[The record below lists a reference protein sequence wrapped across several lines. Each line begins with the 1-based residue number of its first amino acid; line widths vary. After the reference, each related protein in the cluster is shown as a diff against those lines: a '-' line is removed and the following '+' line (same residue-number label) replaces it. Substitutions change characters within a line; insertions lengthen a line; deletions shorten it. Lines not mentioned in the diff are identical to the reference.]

1 MQEFL
6 SLLQGLPKPLKYL
19 AGAVLLIPLGYF
31 LIRLLGLEK
40 YWWLF
45 LLGLLVVVA
54 AVVLFEQLRK
64 GREKQKGKAFEGEL
78 RKDSQTAGA
87 SKEEVR
93 EALKDLSV
101 KWLEAV
107 QNLKGAGLDIYSLP
121 WYLLIGEPQSGKSTT
136 LKNSGLEFP
145 VGGDALSGAGGTRNC
160 DWWFANEAVI
170 LDTAGRFTFQEE
182 AAPDA
187 SEWSS
192 FLKLLKKHRPY
203 CPINGVLV
211 VIPCTSLL
219 EDSPEEQDK
228 KAQNIRAKLI
238 HIQRLLDI
246 RFPIFFLLTKADRA
260 LGFSEFFTKLD
271 PVEQRQLFGWSN
283 PAGPEKPY
291 DPNVVDAAW
300 DQIVTRVHKLRLKF
314 LSGEEN
320 VANADRFFVFPEEL
334 RALKDPV
341 RRYLDGILTQSRYD
355 EPFVFRGFYISS
367 GVQQGK
373 PIARATRDLLKG
385 PSGSQGD
392 IIESLENIFKK
403 SRAFFIKDFYEKKV
417 FPEQG
422 LVARTR
428 AAAEREK
435 KTTLAFRILTWAILP
450 LIVLTMIPAF
460 LSLRRILNPIRTH
473 AAQAQACMK
482 TPCTIAQKYE
492 LTRLLYEDRVGLG
505 QHPFLLGL
513 FLRGAKSNEIH
524 TLLATVQQKLF
535 FDGVVRP
542 LLKESEARMAT
553 LNWETFSDYPAFF
566 GALQSYLSW
575 RGFDQS
581 LKKADG
587 TDAFRAD
594 DLRLLALVNFAQK
607 TKGLA
612 GSEYAAEIDEWAAQ
626 ITPADP
632 RPDQFVTQLARGR
645 NAGELK
651 ASVPDPS
658 RPIDTFERYWTVA
671 NLARWDWK
679 LMKGLEEW
687 VRLYTSLTGIVDP
700 QQASYL
706 KRTADTAKQFKA
718 NFDTLTKHLETP
730 RAGEKGFPGTN
741 VEQWQRY
748 LNESY
753 AQLLT
758 VGPPSAPA
766 PASSAATVPAAA
778 PATATGATAPP
789 PLPALP
795 PPSLPGATIA
805 PTFHP
810 AAQARVNTSRL
821 QELIGRLQVDSANL
835 GAQKSGFAFLLDE
848 TSTPGKT
855 KFANGTV
862 LVSGLL
868 ADVGAYADLDA
879 FRASDDGK
887 ILAQVNTISSLDGK
901 KQKLEEWQKRQEDLK
916 NASVAKGTDF
926 EKTVPDGRFRW
937 SDVGP
942 FARRTAELALLARVL
957 PPVQEFLTASIGPG
971 CNPSICFQKPFTQM
985 MIPYGNGVVSLAER
999 QTNALSRDDA
1009 RNDVKALSQGEI
1021 DYLQRFLDATGAPVR
1036 SGGGGFSI
1044 PGSAL
1049 TARTWR
1055 TFQIAVGTW
1064 TPAGGGGGGG
1074 APDQAGQLTLADLQG
1089 FVQTNANLN
1098 PVIGYYKKRFEVR
1111 VSAKPAVI
1119 PDYLIAAAETFKR
1132 TVGALGDKDELKS
1145 WKQLATGAEGAT
1157 LRGWHAFTGD
1167 VRIKGG
1173 SYGRS
1178 LKSLEERGASLIKA
1192 AVEPQFNPKWDAVYQ
1207 RLASCCSGQFPF
1219 VTESRIKQQR
1229 AEYAAEVVS
1238 GGLSLRRNLPTIG
1251 QADVLGV
1258 LTEVGVLSDE
1268 YAVDPLLGGGEP
1280 SFNFIQQNRSSLMV
1294 ARLWQR
1300 FISGASSAASASL
1313 AGKPGGTGGR
1323 EVSVLALDRG
1333 PGSGRRPLK
1342 DRVSQ
1347 ITLFDRGVILRPST
1361 DIKSQRIPP
1370 PFVWRLSSADA
1381 LLTISGRN
1389 EQSGEGGWT
1398 STYEV
1403 TGGPLKLF
1411 YFIRLASETR
1421 TELSDPKVW
1430 TIRVQ
1435 IPDGKNP
1442 RELLEGA
1449 FELRL
1454 DEPLPPILP
1463 N

>member
-6 SLLQGLPKPLKYL
+6 SLIQGLPKPLKYL
-19 AGAVLLIPLGYF
+19 AGAVLFIPLGYF

-54 AVVLFEQLRK
+54 AVVLFEFLRK
-64 GREKQKGKAFEGEL
+64 GREKQKGRAFEGEL
-78 RKDSQTAGA
+78 RKDSQSGGA

-192 FLKLLKKHRPY
+192 FLKLLKKHRGY

-219 EDSPEEQDK
+219 EDTPEEQDK
-228 KAQNIRAKLI
+228 KAQNIRQKLI

-246 RFPIFFLLTKADRA
+246 RYPIFFLFTKADRA

-283 PAGPEKPY
+283 PAGSEKPY
-291 DPNVVDAAW
+291 EPSVVDAAW

-314 LSGEEN
+314 LATEEN
-320 VANADRFFVFPEEL
+320 PANADRFIVFPEEL
-334 RALKDPV
+334 RALKEPV
-341 RRYLDGILTQSRYD
+341 KRYLDAILTQSRYD

-373 PIARATRDLLKG
+373 PIAQATRDLLKG
-385 PSGSQGD
+385 PSGSAGD
-392 IIESLENIFKK
+392 VVESLENIFKK

-422 LVARTR
+422 LVAKTR

-450 LIVLTMIPAF
+450 LIVVTMIPAF

-473 AAQAQACMK
+473 AALAQQCMK
-482 TPCTIAQKYE
+482 VPCTIAQKYE
-492 LTRLLYEDRVGLG
+492 LTRMLYEDRVSLG
-505 QHPFLLGL
+505 QHPFVLGL

-524 TLLATVQQKLF
+524 TLLAAVQQKLF

-542 LLKESEARMAT
+542 LLKESEARMAS
-553 LNWETFSDYPAFF
+553 LNWETYSDYPAFF
-566 GALQSYLSW
+566 GALQSFLGW
-575 RGFDQS
+575 RGFDQA

-587 TDAFRAD
+587 TDAFRAE
-594 DLRLLALVNFAQK
+594 DLRLLGLVNFAQK
-607 TKGLA
+607 TKGMA

-626 ITPADP
+626 VTPADP
-632 RPDQFVTQLARGR
+632 RPDLFVTQLARGHA
-645 NAGELK
+645 AGDLK
-651 ASVPDPS
+651 LAVPDPG

-687 VRLYTSLTGIVDP
+687 VRLYTALTGIVDP
-700 QQASYL
+700 QEESYL
-706 KRTADTAKQFKA
+706 KRVADTSRQFKA
-718 NFDTLTKHLETP
+718 NFDALSKHLESP
-730 RAGEKGFPGTN
+730 RPGERGFPGASLD
-741 VEQWQRY
+741 QWQRY

-753 AQLLT
+753 TQLLT
-758 VGPPSAPA
+758 IGPPAAPA
-766 PASSAATVPAAA
+766 PASPVA
-778 PATATGATAPP
+778 PATAGGAAPTA
-789 PLPALP
+789 LPALP
-795 PPSLPGATIA
+795 PPSLAGMTIA

-810 AAQARVNTSRL
+810 AAQTRINTSRL

-855 KFANGTV
+855 KLAVGTV
-862 LVSGLL
+862 AVSGLL
-868 ADVGAYADLDA
+868 ADVGTYSDLEA

-916 NASVAKGTDF
+916 NASVAKAADF
-926 EKTVPDGRFRW
+926 EKTIPDSRFRW

-957 PPVQEFLTASIGPG
+957 PPVKEFLTASIGPG
-971 CNPSICFQKPFTQM
+971 CNPAICFQKPFTQM

-999 QTNALSRDDA
+999 QTNALTRDDA
-1009 RNDVKALSQGEI
+1009 KSDVKALSQAEI

-1036 SGGGGFSI
+1036 SGGGGFYV
-1044 PGSAL
+1044 PASAL
-1049 TARTWR
+1049 TARSWR
-1055 TFQIAVGTW
+1055 AYQIAVGTW
-1064 TPAGGGGGGG
+1064 TPGGGGGGG
-1074 APDQAGQLTLADLQG
+1074 AAPDQGAQLTLADLQG

-1098 PVIGYYKKRFEVR
+1098 PVIGYFKSRFEPR
-1111 VSAKPAVI
+1111 AAARPAVI
-1119 PDYLIAAAETFKR
+1119 PDYLLAAADTFKK

-1145 WKQLATGAEGAT
+1145 WKQLATGADGAS
-1157 LRGWHAFTGD
+1157 LKGWHAFTGD
-1167 VRIKGG
+1167 LRIRSGPH
-1173 SYGRS
+1173 GRA
-1178 LKSLEERGASLIKA
+1178 LKSLEDRGAGLIKTA
-1192 AVEPQFNPKWDAVYQ
+1192 IEPQFNPRWDTLYQ

-1219 VTESRIKQQR
+1219 ITESRLKQDR
-1229 AEYAAEVVS
+1229 ADYAAERAP
-1238 GGLSLRRNLPTIG
+1238 GGLTIRRNLPTIG
-1251 QADVLGV
+1251 QADVLGA

-1280 SFNFIQQNRSSLMV
+1280 SFDFIQQNRPALSV
-1294 ARLWQR
+1294 ARRWQR
-1300 FISGASSAASASL
+1300 FISGGASGASTSL
-1313 AGKPGGTGGR
+1313 AGRPGGPGGR
-1323 EVSVLALDRG
+1323 EISVLALDRE
-1333 PGSGRRPLK
+1333 PAAGRRPLK

-1403 TGGPLKLF
+1403 AGGPLKLF
-1411 YFIRLASETR
+1411 YFLRLASEPR
-1421 TELSDPKVW
+1421 TDLSDPKVW

-1449 FELRL
+1449 FEIRL
-1454 DEPLPPILP
+1454 DEPMPPILP

>member
-1 MQEFL
+1 M
-6 SLLQGLPKPLKYL
+6 
-19 AGAVLLIPLGYF
+19 
-31 LIRLLGLEK
+31 
-40 YWWLF
+40 
-45 LLGLLVVVA
+45 
-54 AVVLFEQLRK
+54 
-64 GREKQKGKAFEGEL
+64 
-78 RKDSQTAGA
+78 
-87 SKEEVR
+87 
-93 EALKDLSV
+93 
-101 KWLEAV
+101 
-107 QNLKGAGLDIYSLP
+107 
-121 WYLLIGEPQSGKSTT
+121 
-136 LKNSGLEFP
+136 
-145 VGGDALSGAGGTRNC
+145 
-160 DWWFANEAVI
+160 
-170 LDTAGRFTFQEE
+170 
-182 AAPDA
+182 
-187 SEWSS
+187 
-192 FLKLLKKHRPY
+192 
-203 CPINGVLV
+203 
-211 VIPCTSLL
+211 
-219 EDSPEEQDK
+219 
-228 KAQNIRAKLI
+228 AK
-238 HIQRLLDI
+238 
-246 RFPIFFLLTKADRA
+246 
-260 LGFSEFFTKLD
+260 
-271 PVEQRQLFGWSN
+271 
-283 PAGPEKPY
+283 
-291 DPNVVDAAW
+291 
-300 DQIVTRVHKLRLKF
+300 
-314 LSGEEN
+314 
-320 VANADRFFVFPEEL
+320 
-334 RALKDPV
+334 
-341 RRYLDGILTQSRYD
+341 
-355 EPFVFRGFYISS
+355 
-367 GVQQGK
+367 
-373 PIARATRDLLKG
+373 
-385 PSGSQGD
+385 
-392 IIESLENIFKK
+392 
-403 SRAFFIKDFYEKKV
+403 
-417 FPEQG
+417 
-422 LVARTR
+422 TR

-435 KTTLAFRILTWAILP
+435 KTTLVFRILTWAILP
-450 LIVLTMIPAF
+450 LIILTMIPAF

-473 AAQAQACMK
+473 AALAQNCMK
-482 TPCTIAQKYE
+482 VPCTIAQKYE
-492 LTRLLYEDRVGLG
+492 LTRLLYEDRVELG
-505 QHPFLLGL
+505 RHPFLLGL

-524 TLLATVQQKLF
+524 GLLATVQQKLF

-542 LLKESEARMAT
+542 LLKESEARMAV

-566 GALQSYLSW
+566 GSLQSFLAW

-587 TDAFRAD
+587 TDAFRAE
-594 DLRLLALVNFAQK
+594 DLRLLGLVNFAQK
-607 TKGLA
+607 TKGIA
-612 GSEYAAEIDEWAAQ
+612 GSEFAAEIDEWAAQ

-632 RPDQFVTQLARGR
+632 RPDLFVTQLARGR
-645 NAGELK
+645 NAGDLK
-651 ASVPDPS
+651 TAVPDPS

-700 QQASYL
+700 QQAAYL
-706 KRTADTAKQFKA
+706 KRTADTAKLFKA
-718 NFDTLTKHLETP
+718 NYDALSKHLESP
-730 RAGEKGFPGTN
+730 RAGEKGFPGAN
-741 VEQWQRY
+741 IEQWQRY

-753 AQLLT
+753 TTLLSL
-758 VGPPSAPA
+758 GPPTALAAPA
-766 PASSAATVPAAA
+766 PASPAAAA
-778 PATATGATAPP
+778 PATAAGTAAPP
-789 PLPALP
+789 PLPAP
-795 PPSLPGATIA
+795 PPLSFPGATIA

-855 KFANGTV
+855 KFSNGTV

-868 ADVGAYADLDA
+868 ADVGAYSDLEV

-916 NASVAKGTDF
+916 NASVAKASDF
-926 EKTVPDGRFRW
+926 ERTIPDGRFRW

-957 PPVQEFLTASIGPG
+957 PPVQEFLTASIGPA
-971 CNPSICFQKPFTQM
+971 CNPAICFQKPFTQM

-999 QTNALSRDDA
+999 QTNALSREDA
-1009 RNDVKALSQGEI
+1009 KSDVKALSQGEI
-1021 DYLQRFLDATGAPVR
+1021 EYLQRFLDATGAPVR
-1036 SGGGGFSI
+1036 SGGGGFSV

-1049 TARTWR
+1049 TARAWR
-1055 TFQIAVGTW
+1055 TYQIAVGTW
-1064 TPAGGGGGGG
+1064 TPGGGGGGGG

-1098 PVIGYYKKRFEVR
+1098 PVIGYYKSRFEVR
-1111 VSAKPAVI
+1111 AAAKPAVI
-1119 PDYLIAAAETFKR
+1119 PDYLLAAAETFKR

-1167 VRIKGG
+1167 LRIRAGP
-1173 SYGRS
+1173 YGRS
-1178 LKSLEERGASLIKA
+1178 LKSLEDRGASLIKTA
-1192 AVEPQFNPKWDAVYQ
+1192 IEPQFNPKWDAVHQ

-1219 VTESRIKQQR
+1219 IPESRLKMER
-1229 AEYAAEVVS
+1229 ADYAAERVT

-1251 QADVLGV
+1251 QADVIGV

-1268 YAVDPLLGGGEP
+1268 YAVDPLLSGAEP
-1280 SFNFIQQNRSSLMV
+1280 SFDFILQNRGSLTV

-1300 FISGASSAASASL
+1300 FISGTSGTASTSL
-1313 AGKPGGTGGR
+1313 AGRPGGTGGR
-1323 EVSVLALDRG
+1323 EISVLAIDRE
-1333 PGSGRRPLK
+1333 PGAGRRPLK

-1370 PFVWRLSSADA
+1370 PLVWRLSSADA

-1389 EQSGEGGWT
+1389 EQTGEGGWT

-1411 YFIRLASETR
+1411 YFIRLASEGR

-1442 RELLEGA
+1442 RELIEGA

>member
-1 MQEFL
+1 MEELL
-6 SLLQGLPKPLKYL
+6 SLIQGLPKPLKYL
-19 AGAVLLIPLGYF
+19 GAVVLFIPLGYF
-31 LIRLLGLEK
+31 LIKLLGLEK

-54 AVVLFEQLRK
+54 AVVLFEFLRK
-64 GREKQKGKAFEGEL
+64 GREKQKGRAFEGEL
-78 RKDSQTAGA
+78 RKDSQAGGA

-93 EALKDLSV
+93 EALKDLSA

-192 FLKLLKKHRPY
+192 FLKLLKKHRGY

-211 VIPCTSLL
+211 VIPATSLL
-219 EDSPEEQDK
+219 EDTPEEQDK

-246 RFPIFFLLTKADRA
+246 RFPIFFLITKADRA

-314 LSGEEN
+314 LAAEEN
-320 VANADRFFVFPEEL
+320 VANADRFIVFPEEL

-373 PIARATRDLLKG
+373 PIAQATRDLLKG
-385 PSGSQGD
+385 PSGSAGD
-392 IIESLENIFKK
+392 VIESLENIFKK

-435 KTTLAFRILTWAILP
+435 KTTLAFRVLTWAILP
-450 LIVLTMIPAF
+450 LIILTMIPAF

-482 TPCTIAQKYE
+482 VPCTIAQKYE
-492 LTRLLYEDRVGLG
+492 LTRLLYEDRVSLG

-535 FDGVVRP
+535 FEGVVSP
-542 LLKESEARMAT
+542 LLKESEARMAS

-566 GALQSYLSW
+566 GALQSFLGW
-575 RGFDQS
+575 RGFEMS

-587 TDAFRAD
+587 TDAFRAE
-594 DLRLLALVNFAQK
+594 DLRLLNLANFAQK
-607 TKGLA
+607 TKGVA
-612 GSEYAAEIDEWAAQ
+612 GTEYAAQIDEWAAQ
-626 ITPADP
+626 ISPADP
-632 RPDQFVTQLARGR
+632 RPDAFVTQLARGR
-645 NAGELK
+645 AAGELK
-651 ASVPDPS
+651 VGVPDPS
-658 RPIDTFERYWTVA
+658 RAIDTFDRFWTVA

-687 VRLYTSLTGIVDP
+687 VRLYTALTGIVDP

-706 KRTADTAKQFKA
+706 KRTSDTAKPFKA
-718 NFDTLTKHLETP
+718 NFDALAKHLETARP
-730 RAGEKGFPGTN
+730 GERGFPGATI
-741 VEQWQRY
+741 EQWTRY
-748 LNESY
+748 LSESY

-758 VGPPSAPA
+758 VGPP
-766 PASSAATVPAAA
+766 ATPVPPQTAAAA
-778 PATATGATAPP
+778 PATAGGVALPP

-795 PPSLPGATIA
+795 PPSFPGTTIA

-810 AAQARVNTSRL
+810 AAQTRVNTSRL

-848 TSTPGKT
+848 STTPGKT
-855 KFANGTV
+855 KLANPTV

-868 ADVGAYADLDA
+868 ADVGAYADVDA

-916 NASVAKGTDF
+916 NASVAKAPDF
-926 EKTVPDGRFRW
+926 ERTMPDPRFRA
-937 SDVGP
+937 SDVVP

-971 CNPSICFQKPFTQM
+971 CNPAICFQKPFTQM
-985 MIPYGNGVVSLAER
+985 MIPYGNGVVALAER
-999 QTNALSRDDA
+999 QTNALAREDA
-1009 RNDVKALSQGEI
+1009 KSDVKAVSQGEI
-1021 DYLQRFLDATGAPVR
+1021 EYLQRFLDATGAPVR

-1044 PGSAL
+1044 PASAL
-1049 TARTWR
+1049 TARSWR
-1055 TFQIAVGTW
+1055 AYQIAVGTW

-1098 PVIGYYKKRFEVR
+1098 PVIGYYKSRFEAR
-1111 VSAKPAVI
+1111 ASAKPAAV
-1119 PDYLIAAAETFKR
+1119 PDYLLAAAETFKR

-1157 LRGWHAFTGD
+1157 LKGWHAFTGD
-1167 VRIKGG
+1167 LRIKSGP
-1173 SYGRS
+1173 YGRS
-1178 LKSLEERGASLIKA
+1178 LKSLEDRGGNLIKA
-1192 AVEPQFNPKWDAVYQ
+1192 AAEPQFNPRWDALYQ

-1219 VTESRIKQQR
+1219 ITESRMKQER
-1229 AEYAAEVVS
+1229 ADYAAERAT

-1268 YAVDPLLGGGEP
+1268 YAVDPLLGGNEP
-1280 SFNFIQQNRSSLMV
+1280 SFDFIQQNRGALAV

-1300 FISGASSAASASL
+1300 FISGAGSTAGASL
-1313 AGKPGGTGGR
+1313 AGKPGGPGGR
-1323 EVSVLALDRG
+1323 EVSVLAIDRE
-1333 PGSGRRPLK
+1333 PGAGHRPLK

-1347 ITLFDRGVILRPST
+1347 ITLFERGVILRPST

-1411 YFIRLASETR
+1411 YFLRLASESR

-1435 IPDGKNP
+1435 IPDGRNS
-1442 RELLEGA
+1442 REILEGA
-1449 FELRL
+1449 FEIRL
-1454 DEPLPPILP
+1454 DEPMPPILP

>member
-1 MQEFL
+1 MQQFL
-6 SLLQGLPKPLKYL
+6 SLLSGLPKPIKYL
-19 AGAVLLIPLGYF
+19 AAAVLFIPLGYF
-31 LIRLLGLEK
+31 LINLLGLQK

-45 LLGLLVVVA
+45 LLGLLLIVVA
-54 AVVLFEQLRK
+54 IVIFEQVRK

-78 RKDSQTAGA
+78 RKDSQAAGA

-192 FLKLLKKHRPY
+192 FLKLLRKHRGY

-219 EDSPEEQDK
+219 EDTPEEQDK
-228 KAQNIRAKLI
+228 KAQNIRSKLI

-246 RFPIFFLLTKADRA
+246 RFPIFFLITKADRA

-271 PVEQRQLFGWSN
+271 PVEQRQLVGWSN

-320 VANADRFFVFPEEL
+320 VANADRFIVFPEEL

-373 PIARATRDLLKG
+373 PIAQATRDLLKG

-428 AAAEREK
+428 ASAERDR
-435 KTTLAFRILTWAILP
+435 KTTLVFRILTWAILP
-450 LIVLTMIPAF
+450 LIIITMIPAF

-473 AAQAQACMK
+473 AALAQNCMK
-482 TPCTIAQKYE
+482 VPCSIAQKYE
-492 LTRLLYEDRVGLG
+492 LTRMLYEDRVELG
-505 QHPFLLGL
+505 RHPFLLGL
-513 FLRGAKSNEIH
+513 FLRGAKSNEIQS
-524 TLLATVQQKLF
+524 LLATVQQKLF
-535 FDGVVRP
+535 FEGVVRP
-542 LLKESEARMAT
+542 LLKESEGRMAV
-553 LNWETFSDYPAFF
+553 LNWETFSDYQTFF
-566 GALQSYLSW
+566 AALQSYLAW

-581 LKKADG
+581 LRKADG
-587 TDAFRAD
+587 TDAFRAE
-594 DLRLLALVNFAQK
+594 DLRLLGLVTFAQK
-607 TKGLA
+607 TKGIA
-612 GSEYAAEIDEWAAQ
+612 GSEYAAEIDEWVPQ

-645 NAGELK
+645 NAGDLK

-687 VRLYTSLTGIVDP
+687 VRLYTALTGIVDP

-718 NFDTLTKHLETP
+718 NFDALSKHLDTP
-730 RAGEKGFPGTN
+730 RPGEKGFPGAN
-741 VEQWQRY
+741 IEQWQRY
-748 LNESY
+748 LSESY
-753 AQLLT
+753 TQLLAL
-758 VGPPSAPA
+758 GPPAAPA
-766 PASSAATVPAAA
+766 PASPAAA
-778 PATATGATAPP
+778 APSTVAGAAAPP
-789 PLPALP
+789 PLPAP
-795 PPSLPGATIA
+795 PPPLLPGSTIA

-810 AAQARVNTSRL
+810 AAQTRINTSRL

-855 KFANGTV
+855 KLANPTV

-879 FRASDDGK
+879 FKATDDGK

-901 KQKLEEWQKRQEDLK
+901 KQKLEEWQKRQEGMEI
-916 NASVAKGTDF
+916 ASVAKATDF
-926 EKTVPDGRFRW
+926 TNTNPDMRFRG
-937 SDVGP
+937 SEVVA
-942 FARRTAELALLARVL
+942 FARRTAEIALLARVL
-957 PPVQEFLTASIGPG
+957 PPVQEFLNASIGPA

-1036 SGGGGFSI
+1036 SGGGGFYV
-1044 PGSAL
+1044 PASAL
-1049 TARTWR
+1049 TARAWR

-1064 TPAGGGGGGG
+1064 SPAGGGGGGA
-1074 APDQAGQLTLADLQG
+1074 APDQAGQLTLADLQN

-1098 PVIGYYKKRFEVR
+1098 PIIGYYKSRFEVR
-1111 VSAKPAVI
+1111 AAAKPAVI
-1119 PDYLIAAAETFKR
+1119 PDYLLAAAETFKK

-1145 WKQLATGAEGAT
+1145 WKQLATGGEGAT

-1173 SYGRS
+1173 AYGKS
-1178 LKSLEERGASLIKA
+1178 LKSLEDHGASLIRT
-1192 AVEPQFNPKWDAVYQ
+1192 AVEPQFNPRWDALYQ
-1207 RLASCCSGQFPF
+1207 RLAACCSGQFPF
-1219 VTESRIKQQR
+1219 ITESRLRQQR

-1238 GGLSLRRNLPTIG
+1238 GGLSLRRTLPTIG

-1268 YAVDPLLGGGEP
+1268 YAVDPLLSGGEP
-1280 SFNFIQQNRSSLMV
+1280 SFDFIQQNRSSLAV
-1294 ARLWQR
+1294 ARGWQR
-1300 FISGASSAASASL
+1300 FISGASSASSASL
-1313 AGKPGGTGGR
+1313 GGKTGGPGGR
-1323 EVSVLALDRG
+1323 EVAVLALDREPG
-1333 PGSGRRPLK
+1333 PGRRPLK

-1370 PFVWRLSSADA
+1370 PLVWRLSSADA

-1411 YFIRLASETR
+1411 YFLRLASEGR
-1421 TELSDPKVW
+1421 TDLSDPKVW

-1449 FELRL
+1449 FEVRL
-1454 DEPLPPILP
+1454 DEPMPPILP

>member
-6 SLLQGLPKPLKYL
+6 QLLQGLPRPLKYL
-19 AGAVLLIPLGYF
+19 GAAILFIPLGYF
-31 LIRLLGLEK
+31 LINLLGLQK

-45 LLGLLVVVA
+45 LLGLLLIVVA
-54 AVVLFEQLRK
+54 IIVFEQIRK
-64 GREKQKGKAFEGEL
+64 GREKQKGAAFEGEL
-78 RKDSQTAGA
+78 RKDSQSGGA
-87 SKEEVR
+87 SREEVR
-93 EALKDLSV
+93 EALKDLSA

-107 QNLKGAGLDIYSLP
+107 QNLKAAGLDIYSLP

-192 FLKLLKKHRPY
+192 FLKLLRKHRPY

-211 VIPCTSLL
+211 VIPATSLL
-219 EDSPEEQDK
+219 EDTPEEQDK
-228 KAQNIRAKLI
+228 KAQNVRAKLI

-246 RFPIFFLLTKADRA
+246 RFPIFFLITKADRA

-291 DPNVVDAAW
+291 EPNVVDAAW

-320 VANADRFFVFPEEL
+320 AANADRFIVFPEEL
-334 RALKDPV
+334 RALKEPV

-373 PIARATRDLLKG
+373 PIAQATRDLLKG
-385 PSGSQGD
+385 PSGTQGD

-422 LVARTR
+422 LVVRTR

-435 KTTLAFRILTWAILP
+435 KTTLVFRILTWAILP
-450 LIVLTMIPAF
+450 LIILTMIPAF

-482 TPCTIAQKYE
+482 QPCSIAQKYE

-505 QHPFLLGL
+505 RHPFLLGL

-542 LLKESEARMAT
+542 LLKESEARMAA
-553 LNWETFSDYPAFF
+553 LNWETFSDYSAFF
-566 GALQSYLSW
+566 GALQSFLSW

-587 TDAFRAD
+587 TDAFRAE
-594 DLRLLALVNFAQK
+594 DLRLLGLVNFAQK
-607 TKGLA
+607 TKGIT

-645 NAGELK
+645 TAGDLK
-651 ASVPDPS
+651 VAVPDPS

-706 KRTADTAKQFKA
+706 KRAADTGKQFKA
-718 NFDTLTKHLETP
+718 NYEALSKHLETP
-730 RAGEKGFPGTN
+730 RPGERGFPGAN

-748 LNESY
+748 LTESY
-753 AQLLT
+753 AHLLT
-758 VGPPSAPA
+758 FGPPAASAP
-766 PASSAATVPAAA
+766 AA
-778 PATATGATAPP
+778 PATAATAPATTAGSVAPP

-795 PPSLPGATIA
+795 PPSLPGGTIA
-805 PTFHP
+805 ATFHP
-810 AAQARVNTSRL
+810 AAQTRVNTSKL

-848 TSTPGKT
+848 TSIPGKT
-855 KFANGTV
+855 KLANPTV

-868 ADVGAYADLDA
+868 SDVAGYADLEA
-879 FRASDDGK
+879 FRATDDGK
-887 ILAQVNTISSLDGK
+887 ILTQVNTISSLDGK
-901 KQKLEEWQKRQEDLK
+901 KQKLEEWQKRQEDSK
-916 NASVAKGTDF
+916 NAAVAKAPDF
-926 EKTVPDGRFRW
+926 ERANPDPRFRAGE
-937 SDVGP
+937 VVP

-957 PPVQEFLTASIGPG
+957 PPVQEFLTASIGSS
-971 CNPSICFQKPFTQM
+971 CNPAICFQKPFTQM

-999 QTNALSRDDA
+999 QTNALARDDA
-1009 RNDVKALSQGEI
+1009 KNEVKALSQGEI
-1021 DYLQRFLDATGAPVR
+1021 EYLQRFLDATGAPVR

-1044 PGSAL
+1044 PSSAL
-1049 TARTWR
+1049 TARAWR
-1055 TFQIAVGTW
+1055 NFQIAVGTW
-1064 TPAGGGGGGG
+1064 SPGGGGGGGG

-1098 PVIGYYKKRFEVR
+1098 PIIGYYKSRFEAR

-1119 PDYLIAAAETFKR
+1119 PDYLLAAAETFKK
-1132 TVGALGDKDELKS
+1132 TVGALGDKDELRS
-1145 WKQLATGAEGAT
+1145 WKQLATGGEGAT

-1167 VRIKGG
+1167 LRIRGG
-1173 SYGRS
+1173 RYGRS
-1178 LKSLEERGASLIKA
+1178 LKSLEDRGANLIKTA
-1192 AVEPQFNPKWDAVYQ
+1192 IEPQFNPKWDALYQ

-1219 VTESRIKQQR
+1219 ITESRLKQQR

-1258 LTEVGVLSDE
+1258 LTEVGILSDE
-1268 YAVDPLLGGGEP
+1268 YAVDPLLTGGEP
-1280 SFNFIQQNRSSLMV
+1280 SFDFILQNRGSLAV
-1294 ARLWQR
+1294 ARGWQR
-1300 FISGASSAASASL
+1300 FIAGASAASSASL
-1313 AGKPGGTGGR
+1313 AGKPGGPGGR
-1323 EVSVLALDRG
+1323 EISVLALDREPG
-1333 PGSGRRPLK
+1333 PGRRSLK

-1389 EQSGEGGWT
+1389 EQTGEGGWT

-1403 TGGPLKLF
+1403 SGGPLKLF
-1411 YFIRLASETR
+1411 YFIRLASERR
-1421 TELSDPKVW
+1421 TDLSDPKVW

-1449 FELRL
+1449 FEVRL
-1454 DEPLPPILP
+1454 DEPMPPMLP

>member
-1 MQEFL
+1 MQELL
-6 SLLQGLPKPLKYL
+6 SLIQGLPRPLKYL
-19 AGAVLLIPLGYF
+19 AGAVLFIPLGYF
-31 LIRLLGLEK
+31 FIRLLGLEK

-45 LLGLLVVVA
+45 LLGMLVVLA
-54 AVVLFEQLRK
+54 AVFLFEHLRK
-64 GREKQKGKAFEGEL
+64 GREKQRGEAFEGEL
-78 RKDSQTAGA
+78 RKDSQAAGA

-101 KWLEAV
+101 KWMEAV
-107 QNLKGAGLDIYSLP
+107 RNLKAAGLDIYSLP

-192 FLKLLKKHRPY
+192 FLKLLRKYRAY

-211 VIPCTSLL
+211 VIPATSLL
-219 EDSPEEQDK
+219 EDTPEEQDK
-228 KAQNIRAKLI
+228 KAQNIRQKLI

-246 RFPIFFLLTKADRA
+246 RFPIFFLITKADRA

-283 PAGPEKPY
+283 PAGAEKPY
-291 DPNVVDAAW
+291 DPAVVDAAW

-320 VANADRFFVFPEEL
+320 IANADRFIVFPEEL
-334 RALKDPV
+334 RALKEPV
-341 RRYLDGILTQSRYD
+341 RRYLDAILTQSRYD

-373 PIARATRDLLKG
+373 PIAQATRDLLKG
-385 PSGSQGD
+385 PSGSAGD
-392 IIESLENIFKK
+392 VIESLENIFKK

-422 LVARTR
+422 LVAKTR
-428 AAAEREK
+428 AAADRER
-435 KTTLAFRILTWAILP
+435 KTTLVFRILTWAILP
-450 LIVLTMIPAF
+450 LVVVTMIPAF
-460 LSLRRILNPIRTH
+460 VSLRRILNPIRTH
-473 AAQAQACMK
+473 AAQAGTCMK
-482 TPCTIAQKYE
+482 GPCSIAQKYE
-492 LTRLLYEDRVGLG
+492 LTRLLYEDRVGLT
-505 QHPFLLGL
+505 QHPILLGL

-524 TLLATVQQKLF
+524 RLIATIQQKLF

-542 LLKESEARMAT
+542 LLKESEARMAA
-553 LNWETFSDYPAFF
+553 LNWETFADYAAFS
-566 GALQSYLSW
+566 GAFQSFLAW

-581 LKKADG
+581 VKRADG
-587 TDAFRAD
+587 TDAFRPE
-594 DLRLLALVNFAQK
+594 DLRLLGLVNFAQK
-607 TKGLA
+607 SKGVA
-612 GSEYAAEIDEWAAQ
+612 GSEHTSEIDEWVAQ

-645 NAGELK
+645 NPGDLRVG
-651 ASVPDPS
+651 VPDPTRS
-658 RPIDTFERYWTVA
+658 VDTFERYWTVA

-687 VRLYTSLTGIVDP
+687 VRLYTALTGIVDP
-700 QQASYL
+700 QQAGYL
-706 KRTADTAKQFKA
+706 KRAADAAKQFKA
-718 NFDTLTKHLETP
+718 NFDALSKHLETP
-730 RAGEKGFPGTN
+730 RPGEKGFPGAN

-753 AQLLT
+753 AQLLAA
-758 VGPPSAPA
+758 GPPAAPA
-766 PASSAATVPAAA
+766 PAASAAAA
-778 PATATGATAPP
+778 PGTATGSAAPP
-789 PLPALP
+789 PLAAPL
-795 PPSLPGATIA
+795 PPSLPGGTIA

-810 AAQARVNTSRL
+810 AAQTRVNTSRL
-821 QELIGRLQVDSANL
+821 QELIGRLQVDYANL

-848 TSTPGKT
+848 TSTPGRT
-855 KFANGTV
+855 KFSNGTV

-868 ADVGAYADLDA
+868 AEVGAYSDLEA

-887 ILAQVNTISSLDGK
+887 ILTQVDTISSLDGK

-916 NASVAKGTDF
+916 NASVAKAPDF

-957 PPVQEFLTASIGPG
+957 PPVQEFLTKSIGPG
-971 CNPSICFQKPFTQM
+971 CNPAICFQKPFTQM

-1009 RNDVKALSQGEI
+1009 KSDVKALSQGEI
-1021 DYLQRFLDATGAPVR
+1021 DYLQRFLDATGAPAR
-1036 SGGGGFSI
+1036 SAGGGFSI

-1049 TARTWR
+1049 TARAWH

-1074 APDQAGQLTLADLQG
+1074 APDQAGQLSLADLQG
-1089 FVQTNANLN
+1089 FVNTNGNLN
-1098 PVIGYYKKRFEVR
+1098 PVIGYYKSRFEAR
-1111 VSAKPAVI
+1111 VSARPAVI
-1119 PDYLIAAAETFKR
+1119 PDYLLAAAETFKR
-1132 TVGALGDKDELKS
+1132 TVGALGDKNELKS

-1167 VRIKGG
+1167 LRIKGG
-1173 SYGRS
+1173 PYGRT
-1178 LKSLEERGASLIKA
+1178 LKSLEDRGASLIKT
-1192 AVEPQFNPKWDAVYQ
+1192 AVEPQFNPRWEALYQ

-1219 VTESRIKQQR
+1219 IPESRLKQER
-1229 AEYAAEVVS
+1229 ADYAAERVT

-1251 QADVLGV
+1251 QADVIGV

-1268 YAVDPLLGGGEP
+1268 YAIDPLLGGAEP
-1280 SFNFIQQNRSSLMV
+1280 SFDFILQNRGSLAV

-1300 FISGASSAASASL
+1300 FISGASSAAAASL
-1313 AGKPGGTGGR
+1313 AGRPGGTGGR
-1323 EVSVLALDRG
+1323 EVSVLALDRE
-1333 PGSGRRPLK
+1333 PGAGRRPLK

-1403 TGGPLKLF
+1403 TGGPLKFF
-1411 YFIRLASETR
+1411 YFVELASERR

-1430 TIRVQ
+1430 IIRVQ

>member
-19 AGAVLLIPLGYF
+19 AGAVLFIPLGYF
-31 LIRLLGLEK
+31 LIRLLGLER

-45 LLGLLVVVA
+45 LLGLLVVVG
-54 AVVLFEQLRK
+54 AVILFEQLRK

-78 RKDSQTAGA
+78 RKDSQSGGA

-192 FLKLLKKHRPY
+192 FLKLLRKHRGY

-219 EDSPEEQDK
+219 EDTPEEQDK
-228 KAQNIRAKLI
+228 KAQNIRQKLI

-246 RFPIFFLLTKADRA
+246 RFPIFFLITKADRA

-314 LSGEEN
+314 LATEEN
-320 VANADRFFVFPEEL
+320 VANADRFLVFPEEL

-341 RRYLDGILTQSRYD
+341 RRYLDAILTQSRYD

-373 PIARATRDLLKG
+373 PIAQATRDLLKG

-422 LVARTR
+422 LVAKTR
-428 AAAEREK
+428 AAADREK
-435 KTTLAFRILTWAILP
+435 KTTLAFRILTWAVLP

-473 AAQAQACMK
+473 AAQAQTCLKA
-482 TPCTIAQKYE
+482 PCSIAVKYE
-492 LTRLLYEDRVGLG
+492 LTRLLYEDRVSLG

-524 TLLATVQQKLF
+524 GLLASLQQRLF

-542 LLKESEARMAT
+542 LMKESEARMAA
-553 LNWETFSDYPAFF
+553 LNWDVFADYPSFF
-566 GALQSYLSW
+566 GALQSYLAW
-575 RGFDQS
+575 RGFD
-581 LKKADG
+581 LGVKKADG
-587 TDAFRAD
+587 TDAFRPE
-594 DLRLLALVNFAQK
+594 DLRLLGLVNFAQK
-607 TKGLA
+607 TKGTA
-612 GSEYAAEIDEWAAQ
+612 GSEYAAEIDEWAAGV
-626 ITPADP
+626 PASDP
-632 RPDQFVTQLARGR
+632 RPDLFVTQLALNHTPGQ
-645 NAGELK
+645 LK
-651 ASVPDPS
+651 VAVPEPG
-658 RPIDTFERYWTVA
+658 RPIDTFERFWTVA

-687 VRLYTSLTGIVDP
+687 VRLYTALTGIVDP

-706 KRTADTAKQFKA
+706 KRTTDTAKPFKA
-718 NFDTLTKHLETP
+718 NFDFLSKHLETP
-730 RAGEKGFPGTN
+730 RPGEKGFPGAS

-748 LNESY
+748 LNDSY
-753 AQLLT
+753 TQLLSLE
-758 VGPPSAPA
+758 PPAAPA
-766 PASSAATVPAAA
+766 PAPSAA
-778 PATATGATAPP
+778 PAPGTSSGAPP
-789 PLPALP
+789 PLPAPAPL
-795 PPSLPGATIA
+795 SLPGVTIA

-810 AAQARVNTSRL
+810 AAQTRVNTSKL

-855 KFANGTV
+855 KLANPTV

-868 ADVGAYADLDA
+868 SDVGAYADLDA
-879 FRASDDGK
+879 FRATDDGK

-916 NASVAKGTDF
+916 NASIAKAPEF
-926 EKTVPDGRFRW
+926 EKTLPDVRFRAGE
-937 SDVGP
+937 VGG

-971 CNPSICFQKPFTQM
+971 CNPAICFQKPFTQM

-999 QTNALSRDDA
+999 QTNALARDDA
-1009 RNDVKALSQGEI
+1009 RNDVKGLSQGEI
-1021 DYLQRFLDATGAPVR
+1021 DYLQRFLDATGTPAR
-1036 SGGGGFSI
+1036 SGGGGFYV
-1044 PGSAL
+1044 PAAAL

-1055 TFQIAVGTW
+1055 AWQIAVGTW
-1064 TPAGGGGGGG
+1064 SPGGGGGGG

-1098 PVIGYYKKRFEVR
+1098 PVIGYWNSHFGAR
-1111 VSAKPAVI
+1111 VSAKPAAI
-1119 PDYLIAAAETFKR
+1119 PDYLLAATDMFKR

-1145 WKQLATGAEGAT
+1145 WRQLATGADGAT
-1157 LRGWHAFTGD
+1157 LKGWHAFTGD
-1167 VRIKGG
+1167 LRVRSGPH
-1173 SYGRS
+1173 GRS
-1178 LKSLEERGASLIKA
+1178 LKTLEDRGANLIKTA
-1192 AVEPQFNPKWDAVYQ
+1192 IEPVFNPKWDALYQ

-1219 VTESRIKQQR
+1219 VTESRLRQDR
-1229 AEYAAEVVS
+1229 AEYAAERVT
-1238 GGLSLRRNLPTIG
+1238 GGLTIRRNLPTIG
-1251 QADVLGV
+1251 QADVLGA

-1268 YAVDPLLGGGEP
+1268 FAVDPLLGGGEP
-1280 SFNFIQQNRSSLMV
+1280 SFDFIQQNRSSLVV

-1300 FISGASSAASASL
+1300 FISGAAPGASASL
-1313 AGKPGGTGGR
+1313 AGKPGGPGGR
-1323 EVSVLALDRG
+1323 EISVLALDRE
-1333 PGSGRRPLK
+1333 PGAARRPLK

-1411 YFIRLASETR
+1411 YFLRLASEAR

-1430 TIRVQ
+1430 TIHVQ

-1442 RELLEGA
+1442 SALLEGA
-1449 FELRL
+1449 FEIRL
-1454 DEPLPPILP
+1454 DEPMPPILP

>member
-1 MQEFL
+1 MQELL
-6 SLLQGLPKPLKYL
+6 SLIQGLPKPLKYL
-19 AGAVLLIPLGYF
+19 GTAILFIPVSYF

-45 LLGLLVVVA
+45 LLGLLLVVA
-54 AVVLFEQLRK
+54 AVVLFEWLRK
-64 GREKQKGKAFEGEL
+64 GREKQKGRAFEGEL
-78 RKDSQTAGA
+78 RKDSQSAGA

-192 FLKLLKKHRPY
+192 FLKLLRKHRSY

-211 VIPCTSLL
+211 VIPATSLL
-219 EDSPEEQDK
+219 EDTPEEQDK
-228 KAQNIRAKLI
+228 KAQNIRQKLI

-246 RFPIFFLLTKADRA
+246 RFPIFFLITKADRA

-314 LSGEEN
+314 LATEEN
-320 VANADRFFVFPEEL
+320 VANADRFLVFPEEL

-341 RRYLDGILTQSRYD
+341 RRYLDAILTQSRYD

-373 PIARATRDLLKG
+373 PIAQATRDLLRG

-392 IIESLENIFKK
+392 VIESLENIFKK

-422 LVARTR
+422 LVAKTR

-450 LIVLTMIPAF
+450 LIILTMIPAF

-492 LTRLLYEDRVGLG
+492 LTRLLYEDRVELG
-505 QHPFLLGL
+505 RHPFLLGL
-513 FLRGAKSNEIH
+513 FLRGAKSNEIQQ
-524 TLLATVQQKLF
+524 LLATVQQALF

-542 LLKESEARMAT
+542 LLRESEARMAA

-566 GALQSYLSW
+566 GALQSFLGW
-575 RGFDQS
+575 RGFDQN

-587 TDAFRAD
+587 TDAFRPE
-594 DLRLLALVNFAQK
+594 DLRLLNLVTFAQK
-607 TKGLA
+607 TKGTV
-612 GSEYAAEIDEWAAQ
+612 GSEYAAQIDEWAAQ

-632 RPDQFVTQLARGR
+632 RPDLFVTQLARGR
-645 NAGELK
+645 TAGELK
-651 ASVPDPS
+651 VGVPDPS

-687 VRLYTSLTGIVDP
+687 VRLYTALTGIVDP
-700 QQASYL
+700 QQESYL
-706 KRTADTAKQFKA
+706 KRTADTAKPFKA
-718 NFDTLTKHLETP
+718 NYDALAKHLESP
-730 RAGEKGFPGTN
+730 RPGEKGFPGATLD
-741 VEQWQRY
+741 QWQRY

-758 VGPPSAPA
+758 IGPPAAPL
-766 PASSAATVPAAA
+766 PATPAGAA
-778 PATATGATAPP
+778 PATVAGAAPP
-789 PLPALP
+789 PPVPALP

-810 AAQARVNTSRL
+810 AAQTRINTSRL
-821 QELIGRLQVDSANL
+821 QELVGRLQVDSANL

-848 TSTPGKT
+848 TTTPGKT
-855 KFANGTV
+855 KLANPTV

-868 ADVGAYADLDA
+868 SDVGAYADLDA

-887 ILAQVNTISSLDGK
+887 ILTQVNTISSLDGK

-916 NASVAKGTDF
+916 NATLAKGADF
-926 EKTVPDGRFRW
+926 EKTIPDSRFRW
-937 SDVGP
+937 GDVGP

-971 CNPSICFQKPFTQM
+971 CNPAICFQKPFTQM
-985 MIPYGNGVVSLAER
+985 MIPYANGVVSLAER

-1009 RNDVKALSQGEI
+1009 KSEVKALSQGEI
-1021 DYLQRFLDATGAPVR
+1021 DYLQRFLDATGSPVR
-1036 SGGGGFSI
+1036 SAGGGFYV

-1049 TARTWR
+1049 TARSWR
-1055 TFQIAVGTW
+1055 AYQIAVGTW
-1064 TPAGGGGGGG
+1064 SPGGGGGGGG

-1098 PVIGYYKKRFEVR
+1098 PVIGYYNSRFGTR
-1111 VSAKPAVI
+1111 VSARPAAI
-1119 PDYLIAAAETFKR
+1119 PDYLLAAAETFRK
-1132 TVGALGDKDELKS
+1132 TVGALGDKDELNS
-1145 WKQLATGAEGAT
+1145 WKQLATGADGAT
-1157 LRGWHAFTGD
+1157 LRGWHAFTSD
-1167 VRIKGG
+1167 LRIRSGPH
-1173 SYGRS
+1173 GRS
-1178 LKSLEERGASLIKA
+1178 LKSLEDRGASLLRTAI
-1192 AVEPQFNPKWDAVYQ
+1192 EPQFNPKWDALYQ

-1219 VTESRIKQQR
+1219 ITESRLKQER
-1229 AEYAAEVVS
+1229 ADYAAERPT
-1238 GGLSLRRNLPTIG
+1238 GGLSIRRNLPTIG
-1251 QADVLGV
+1251 QADVLGA
-1258 LTEVGVLSDE
+1258 LAEVGVLSDA
-1268 YAVDPLLGGGEP
+1268 YAVDPLLGGAEP
-1280 SFNFIQQNRSSLMV
+1280 SFDFIQQNRGSLTV

-1300 FISGASSAASASL
+1300 FISGASATGSTSL
-1313 AGKPGGTGGR
+1313 AGRPGGPGGR
-1323 EVSVLALDRG
+1323 EISVLAIDRE
-1333 PGSGRRPLK
+1333 PGAGRRPLK

-1361 DIKSQRIPP
+1361 DIKSQRVPP
-1370 PFVWRLSSADA
+1370 PFVWRLSSSDA

-1411 YFIRLASETR
+1411 YFIRLASEAR

-1442 RELLEGA
+1442 RDLLEGA
-1449 FELRL
+1449 FEIRL
-1454 DEPLPPILP
+1454 DEPMPPILP

>member
-6 SLLQGLPKPLKYL
+6 SLIQGLPKPLKYL
-19 AGAVLLIPLGYF
+19 AGAILFIPLGYF

-54 AVVLFEQLRK
+54 AVVLFEFLRK
-64 GREKQKGKAFEGEL
+64 GREKQKGRAFEGEL
-78 RKDSQTAGA
+78 RKDSQSGGA

-192 FLKLLKKHRPY
+192 FLKLLRKHRGY

-219 EDSPEEQDK
+219 EDTPEEQDK

-246 RFPIFFLLTKADRA
+246 RYPIFFLFTKADRA

-291 DPNVVDAAW
+291 DPGVVDSAW

-314 LSGEEN
+314 LATEEN
-320 VANADRFFVFPEEL
+320 PANADRFIVFPEEL

-341 RRYLDGILTQSRYD
+341 RRYLDAILTQSRYD

-373 PIARATRDLLKG
+373 PIAQATRDLLKG
-385 PSGSQGD
+385 PAGTGGD
-392 IIESLENIFKK
+392 VIESLENIFKK

-450 LIVLTMIPAF
+450 LIVITMIPAF

-473 AAQAQACMK
+473 AAQAGQCMK
-482 TPCTIAQKYE
+482 VPCTIAQKYE
-492 LTRLLYEDRVGLG
+492 LTRLLYEDRVSLG

-524 TLLATVQQKLF
+524 QLLAAVQQKLF

-542 LLKESEARMAT
+542 LLKESEARMAA

-566 GALQSYLSW
+566 GALQSFLGW
-575 RGFDQS
+575 RGFDQG

-587 TDAFRAD
+587 TDAFRVD
-594 DLRLLALVNFAQK
+594 DLRLLGLVNFAQK
-607 TKGLA
+607 TKGMV
-612 GSEYAAEIDEWAAQ
+612 GSELAAEIDEWTAQ
-626 ITPADP
+626 VTAADP
-632 RPDQFVTQLARGR
+632 RPDLFVTQLARGHA
-645 NAGELK
+645 AGDLK
-651 ASVPDPS
+651 LGVPDPS

-687 VRLYTSLTGIVDP
+687 VRLYTALTGIVDP
-700 QQASYL
+700 QQESYL
-706 KRTADTAKQFKA
+706 KRVADTSRQFKA
-718 NFDTLTKHLETP
+718 NYDALAKHLESARP
-730 RAGEKGFPGTN
+730 GERGFPGATLD
-741 VEQWQRY
+741 QWQRY
-748 LNESY
+748 LSESY

-758 VGPPSAPA
+758 VGPPAAPA
-766 PASSAATVPAAA
+766 PASPAAA
-778 PATATGATAPP
+778 TPATTAGAPP

-795 PPSLPGATIA
+795 PSLPGAGIA

-810 AAQARVNTSRL
+810 AAQTRINTSRL

-855 KFANGTV
+855 KLANGTV

-868 ADVGAYADLDA
+868 SDVGTYADLDA

-916 NASVAKGTDF
+916 NASVAKAADF
-926 EKTVPDGRFRW
+926 EKTIPDSRFRW

-942 FARRTAELALLARVL
+942 FARRTAEVALIARVL
-957 PPVQEFLTASIGPG
+957 PPVKEFLTASIGPG
-971 CNPSICFQKPFTQM
+971 CNPAICFQKPFTQM
-985 MIPYGNGVVSLAER
+985 MVPYANGVVALAER

-1009 RNDVKALSQGEI
+1009 KGDVKALSQTEI
-1021 DYLQRFLDATGAPVR
+1021 DYLQRFLDATGAPAR
-1036 SGGGGFSI
+1036 PSGGGFWV
-1044 PGSAL
+1044 PASAL
-1049 TARTWR
+1049 TARSWR
-1055 TFQIAVGTW
+1055 AFEIAVGTW
-1064 TPAGGGGGGG
+1064 TPGGGGGGG
-1074 APDQAGQLTLADLQG
+1074 AAPDQGAQLTLADLQG

-1098 PVIGYYKKRFEVR
+1098 PIIGYYKSRFEVR
-1111 VSAKPAVI
+1111 AAARPAVI
-1119 PDYLIAAAETFKR
+1119 PDYLLAATDLFKKTIA
-1132 TVGALGDKDELKS
+1132 ALGDKDELKS
-1145 WKQLATGAEGAT
+1145 WKQLATGADGAT
-1157 LRGWHAFTGD
+1157 LKGWHAFTGD
-1167 VRIKGG
+1167 LRIRSGPH
-1173 SYGRS
+1173 GRS
-1178 LKSLEERGASLIKA
+1178 LKTLEDRGAGLIRT
-1192 AVEPQFNPKWDAVYQ
+1192 AVEPQFNPRWDALYQ

-1219 VTESRIKQQR
+1219 VTESRLRQDR
-1229 AEYAAEVVS
+1229 ADYAAERAT
-1238 GGLSLRRNLPTIG
+1238 GGLSIRRNLPTIG
-1251 QADVLGV
+1251 QADVLGA
-1258 LTEVGVLSDE
+1258 LTEVGVLADE
-1268 YAVDPLLGGGEP
+1268 YAVDPLLAGTEP
-1280 SFNFIQQNRSSLMV
+1280 SFDFIQQNRPALAV

-1300 FISGASSAASASL
+1300 FVSGGGSSASTSL
-1313 AGKPGGTGGR
+1313 AGKPGGPGGR
-1323 EVSVLALDRG
+1323 EISVLALDRA
-1333 PGSGRRPLK
+1333 PAAGRRALK

-1361 DIKSQRIPP
+1361 DIRAQRIPP

-1411 YFIRLASETR
+1411 YFLRVASESR
-1421 TELSDPKVW
+1421 TDLSDPKVW

-1449 FELRL
+1449 FEVRL
-1454 DEPLPPILP
+1454 DEPMPPILP

>member
-6 SLLQGLPKPLKYL
+6 SLLYGLPKPLKYL
-19 AGAVLLIPLGYF
+19 GAAFLFIPLGYF
-31 LIRLLGLEK
+31 LINLLGLQK

-45 LLGLLVVVA
+45 LLGLLLIVVA
-54 AVVLFEQLRK
+54 VVIFEQVRK

-78 RKDSQTAGA
+78 RKDSQSAGA

-192 FLKLLKKHRPY
+192 FLKLLKKHRGY

-219 EDSPEEQDK
+219 EDTPEEQDK

-291 DPNVVDAAW
+291 DPTVVDAAW

-320 VANADRFFVFPEEL
+320 VANADRFIVFPEEL

-373 PIARATRDLLKG
+373 PIAQATRDLLKG

-422 LVARTR
+422 LVAKTR
-428 AAAEREK
+428 AAADRER
-435 KTTLAFRILTWAILP
+435 KTTLVFRILTWAILP
-450 LIVLTMIPAF
+450 LIILTMIPAF

-492 LTRLLYEDRVGLG
+492 LTRLLYEDRVELG
-505 QHPFLLGL
+505 RHPFLLGL

-524 TLLATVQQKLF
+524 SLLATVQQKLF

-542 LLKESEARMAT
+542 LLKESEARMAA
-553 LNWETFSDYPAFF
+553 LNWENFSDYTAFF
-566 GALQSYLSW
+566 GAFQSFLAW

-581 LKKADG
+581 LKRADG
-587 TDAFRAD
+587 TDAFRAE
-594 DLRLLALVNFAQK
+594 DLRLLGLVAFAQK
-607 TKGLA
+607 TKGIA
-612 GSEYAAEIDEWAAQ
+612 GSEFAAEIDEWAAQ
-626 ITPADP
+626 ITAADP
-632 RPDQFVTQLARGR
+632 RPDQFVVQLARGR
-645 NAGELK
+645 NAGDLK
-651 ASVPDPS
+651 VGVPDPS

-718 NFDTLTKHLETP
+718 NFDMLTKHLETP
-730 RAGEKGFPGTN
+730 RTGEKGFPGAN

-758 VGPPSAPA
+758 IGPPSAPA
-766 PASSAATVPAAA
+766 PAAPAAAA
-778 PATATGATAPP
+778 PATAAGATAPP
-789 PLPALP
+789 PLPLPP

-810 AAQARVNTSRL
+810 AAQARVNTSKL

-887 ILAQVNTISSLDGK
+887 ILTQVNTISSLDGK

-926 EKTVPDGRFRW
+926 EKTVPDSRFRW

-942 FARRTAELALLARVL
+942 FARRTAEIALLARVL

-999 QTNALSRDDA
+999 QTNALTRDDA

-1021 DYLQRFLDATGAPVR
+1021 EYLERFLDATGAPVR

-1049 TARTWR
+1049 TARAWR

-1074 APDQAGQLTLADLQG
+1074 APDQSGQLTLADLQG

-1111 VSAKPAVI
+1111 VSARPAVI

-1145 WKQLATGAEGAT
+1145 WKQLATGGDGAT

-1167 VRIKGG
+1167 LRIKAGP
-1173 SYGRS
+1173 YGRS
-1178 LKSLEERGASLIKA
+1178 LKSLEDRGASLIKTA
-1192 AVEPQFNPKWDAVYQ
+1192 IEPQFNPKWDAVYQ

-1219 VTESRIKQQR
+1219 ITESRMKQER
-1229 AEYAAEVVS
+1229 AEYAAERVS
-1238 GGLSLRRNLPTIG
+1238 GALSLRRNLPTIG

-1268 YAVDPLLGGGEP
+1268 YAVDPLLGGHEP
-1280 SFNFIQQNRSSLMV
+1280 SFDFIQQNRSALVV

-1300 FISGASSAASASL
+1300 FISGGGSATSTSL

-1323 EVSVLALDRG
+1323 EISVLALDRD
-1333 PGSGRRPLK
+1333 PGTGRRPLK

-1370 PFVWRLSSADA
+1370 PFTWRLSSADA

-1421 TELSDPKVW
+1421 NELSDPKVW

-1449 FELRL
+1449 FEIRL